1 MTNCIEFLFQQRN
14 SSKPVGSQAA
24 DHGRSK
30 SAGGWNWLDRWM
42 EEKYSNST
50 QADDEKSTKIL
61 EIDPG
66 KPSKTPQKK
75 SINQVM
81 ASSCS
86 NLTQPES
93 PSKDSTT
100 AQLSVPSPSTVD
112 MAESYIYPD
121 HPFSYVESP
130 YYSATSRPGSSKR
143 GAFTPKS
150 ECSGGFSVFGGYTDY
165 YPNYMTNTESS
176 RAKARSQSAPK
187 QRPQTER
194 LGSVKRASALQMKYA
209 NKAYPGSGR
218 LDRMGMP
225 IGY

>member
-1 MTNCIEFLFQQRN
+1 
-14 SSKPVGSQAA
+14 
-24 DHGRSK
+24 
-30 SAGGWNWLDRWM
+30 M
-42 EEKYSNST
+42 EEKYPNNT
-50 QADDEKSTKIL
+50 QTDDENNTKIL

-66 KPSKTPQKK
+66 KPSKMPQKK
-75 SINQVM
+75 PANHLM

-86 NLTQPES
+86 ILTQPES

-100 AQLSVPSPSTVD
+100 AQMSVPSPSTVD

-121 HPFSYVESP
+121 HPFSYAESP

-143 GAFTPKS
+143 GALTPSKS
-150 ECSGGFSVFGGYTDY
+150 ECSGAFSMFSGYTDY
-165 YPNYMTNTESS
+165 FPNYMTNTESS
-176 RAKARSQSAPK
+176 RAKMRSHSAPK

-194 LGSVKRASALQMKYA
+194 LGSVKRSSALHVKFA
-209 NKAYPGSGR
+209 NKAYSGSGR

>member
-1 MTNCIEFLFQQRN
+1 MYYFLHKQRN
-14 SSKPVGSQAA
+14 SSKPLGPPAT

-30 SAGGWNWLDRWM
+30 SAGWNWLDQWID
-42 EEKYSNST
+42 EKYSNNT
-50 QADDEKSTKIL
+50 QTDDENSTKIL

-66 KPSKTPQKK
+66 KPSKMPQKK
-75 SINQVM
+75 TANHLM

-86 NLTQPES
+86 TLTQAES

-100 AQLSVPSPSTVD
+100 AQLSVQSPSTVD

-121 HPFSYVESP
+121 HPFSYAESP
-130 YYSATSRPGSSKR
+130 YYSATSRPGNSKQ

-150 ECSGGFSVFGGYTDY
+150 EYSGVFSMFGGYTDY

-176 RAKARSQSAPK
+176 RAKMRSQSAPK

-194 LGSVKRASALQMKYA
+194 LGSVKKTSALHVKFA
-209 NKAYPGSGR
+209 NKGYPGSGR